1 MGELTLILFE
11 GGMRKP
17 TLGLRV
23 TTLGLC
29 ELAIDQSVLTLGL
42 RELTLDLNVLT
53 LGLIFVGELAVVLG
67 VITLD
72 LRVLTLGLL
81 IFLRDPAIALRK
93 LTLDFIC
100 RRSEEANHRTLILY
114 GGSLRKLTAI

>member
-1 MGELTLILFE
+1 MRELALGLLFFVREPTLILFE
-11 GGMRKP
+11 GGWREL

-29 ELAIDQSVLTLGL
+29 ELAIDLS
-42 RELTLDLNVLT
+42 VLT

-72 LRVLTLGLL
+72 MRVLTLGLL
-81 IFLRDPAIALRK
+81 IFLREPAIALRK